1 MDYNF
6 ILDNIRPTKEENDA
20 VNAIYSKL
28 SNFIDECCLK
38 ENINAKTTLVG
49 SLAKGTYLRENL
61 ILIFLYLF
69 H

>member
-38 ENINAKTTLVG
+38 ENIFQLFLVNF
-49 SLAKGTYLRENL
+49 K
-61 ILIFLYLF
+61 I
-69 H
+69 